1 MSAMVSPRSKAVTLM
16 RPRCSGVTS
25 IVRRAVKR
33 SALRARDE
41 AFSALA
47 PKPRRQSDGRRSLA
61 CDRRSSC
68 KSLDFCGKRDDLASG
83 QAVAVDL
90 ADQPAAAGR
99 VGETDA
105 LPD

>member
-33 SALRARDE
+33 SASEARDA

-47 PKPRRQSDGRRSLA
+47 PKPRRRSDGRRSFA
-61 CDRRSSC
+61 CGRRSSC
-68 KSLDFCGKRDDLASG
+68 KPPDFCGKRDDLASG
-83 QAVAVDL
+83 QAVAIDL
-90 ADQPAAAGR
+90 ANQSAAAGR